1 MIDKDKLYDWQ
12 KEAFQKWTE
21 NALKGIAV
29 APTGV
34 GKTTYALFCMQTIR
48 KKTIIIVPTIIL
60 MKQWKEEI
68 MKQLQVPEE
77 KIGFIG
83 DGHREDKPITIAVI
97 NSVREEDL
105 SRFYMVICD
114 EIHRYGSIENIKPLM
129 NSNFT
134 VKLGITATLE
144 RQDNAEELLKQYI
157 GNVIYKYEQKE
168 AIQDNIL
175 NKFTLINKGV
185 EMTPVE
191 KKAYDESDLVVKNG
205 MREFNYNFIE
215 LQKVVKNFRHPNNK
229 TALTVFKAISERRK
243 LYSNSVSKINA
254 VVDLVMQHKNDKI
267 IIFNEYIGMAET
279 LYERLTEKNFLVGIY
294 HSQTKDQEVV
304 DDFANGKISVLVAV
318 KSLNEGLNVKN
329 ANVGIEVSRNS
340 VKRNIIQRLGRLIR
354 KQEGKQAYF
363 YQIYCRYTKEM
374 DDVKKKSSLLS
385 EIAEK
390 IEWI

>member
-229 TALTVFKAISERRK
+229 TASTVFKAISERRK

-374 DDVKKKSSLLS
+374 DDIKKKSSLLS